1 MTDTPK
7 THTLLRVQ
15 QNFQGL
21 PSQIF
26 THPLPT
32 PPLPTPP
39 LPTPPAPAPA
49 SDTSSQGD
57 LLSSLLAMLQQLV
70 DSLKDSGI
78 MTDVSEANLKNM
90 IIQNPTEYQLL
101 QALRDQAKLEK
112 QKQTQLLVKKFKKF
126 LK

>member
-32 PPLPTPP
+32 PPLPTPS
-39 LPTPPAPAPA
+39 APAPA